1 MPTITLISL
10 SVVDENGSIQAV
22 FERRNKDRH
31 MQVNRTELI

>member
-1 MPTITLISL
+1 MRSITLISL

-31 MQVNRTELI
+31 VQANRTELI